1 MGSMQTSKI
10 WYTNDKE
17 SREIG
22 DCMSTKHEKILQYIE
37 SLPVGEKI
45 SVRQIAKEMQVS
57 EGTAYRAIKE
67 AENRRLVSSIERV
80 GTIRIEKK
88 KKENIERLTFA
99 EIVNIVDGQV
109 LGGLTGLHKTLTKF
123 VIGAMKLEDMMR
135 YTDAGSL
142 LIVGNRTQVH
152 EHALNAG
159 AAVLITGG
167 FDTTEQ
173 NKQLANDLELPII
186 STSYDTFTVATMINR
201 AIYDQL
207 IKKDI
212 LLIEDIYVPIEDTAV
227 LQNNQTLADFREQ
240 NRRTTHGAFPVV
252 TKNHKLV
259 GMITVKDVI
268 GKDDTELI
276 EKVMTKNP
284 IAGSMKTSVA
294 SAGHR
299 MIWEGIDLLPVVDD
313 DGVLQGVISRQ
324 DVLKAL
330 QLAQRQPHQG
340 ETIDDLIKN
349 EMKMS
354 EDELAIEFTV
364 TPQMTNQF
372 GGISYGAFTTLI
384 TEAGALALKKRKRG
398 EAVTENMTIYF
409 IKPVQMESVLTVKPR
424 ILDMSRKF
432 VKMDFEIFNEDL
444 LVGKAM
450 MTFQLLER

>member
-1 MGSMQTSKI
+1 
-10 WYTNDKE
+10 
-17 SREIG
+17 
-22 DCMSTKHEKILQYIE
+22 MSTKHERILQYIE
-37 SLPVGEKI
+37 SLPVGDKI

-109 LGGLTGLHKTLTKF
+109 LGGKTGLHKTLTKF
-123 VIGAMKLEDMMR
+123 VIGAMQLEDMMR

-142 LIVGNRTQVH
+142 LIVGNRIKAH
-152 EHALNAG
+152 ENALREG

-167 FDTTEQ
+167 FDTTEE
-173 NKQLANDLELPII
+173 NKLLADSLDLPII

-212 LLIEDIYVPIEDTAV
+212 LFIEDIFVPMTDTSV
-227 LQNNQTLADFREQ
+227 LRNDETIQHFHKLNE
-240 NRRTTHGAFPVV
+240 RTTHGAFPVV
-252 TKNHKLV
+252 TANNKLV

-268 GKDDTELI
+268 GREENELI

-284 IAGSMKTSVA
+284 IAGSMKMSVA

-299 MIWEGIDLLPVVDD
+299 MIWEGIDLLPIVDD
-313 DGVLQGVISRQ
+313 DNILQGVISRQ

-330 QLAQRQPHQG
+330 QLAQRQPQHG
-340 ETIDDLIKN
+340 ETIDDLVKN
-349 EMKMS
+349 EMKVLG
-354 EDELAIEFTV
+354 DEELIVEFKV
-364 TPQMTNQF
+364 TPQMTNQY
-372 GGISYGAFTTLI
+372 GAISYGAFTTL
-384 TEAGALALKKRKRG
+384 LAEVGSFSLKRRKRG
-398 EAVTENMTIYF
+398 DAVAENMTIYF
-409 IKPVQMESVLTVKPR
+409 IKPVQMESTLTVKPR

-432 VKMDFEIFNEDL
+432 VKMDFEVFNQQM

-450 MTFQLLER
+450 MMFQLLER

>member
-1 MGSMQTSKI
+1 MEYVTILTLMMM
-10 WYTNDKE
+10 
-17 SREIG
+17 RIG
-22 DCMSTKHEKILQYIE
+22 DAMSTKHEKIIQYIE
-37 SLPVGEKI
+37 SLPVGDKI

-99 EIVNIVDGQV
+99 EIVNIIDGQV
-109 LGGLTGLHKTLTKF
+109 LGGKSGLHKTLTKF
-123 VIGAMKLEDMMR
+123 VIGAMKLDDMMR

-142 LIVGNRTQVH
+142 LIVGNRTQAH
-152 EHALNAG
+152 EYALKTG

-167 FDTTEQ
+167 FHSTEEAVR
-173 NKQLANDLELPII
+173 LADELELPII

-212 LLIEDIYVPIEDTAV
+212 LLIEDIYIPIEDTAV
-227 LQNNQTLADFREQ
+227 LRNDHTIADFHKQ
-240 NRRTTHGAFPVV
+240 NMRTTHGAFPVV
-252 TKNHKLV
+252 TQHRKLI
-259 GMITVKDVI
+259 GMITSKDVI
-268 GKDDTELI
+268 GREETEAI
-276 EKVMTKNP
+276 DKVMTKNP
-284 IAGSMKTSVA
+284 IAASMKTSVA

-299 MIWEGIDLLPVVDD
+299 MIWEGIDLLPVINDD
-313 DGVLQGVISRQ
+313 NELQGVISRQ

-330 QLAQRQPHQG
+330 QHAQRQPQHG

-349 EMKMS
+349 EMRVMGE
-354 EDELAIEFTV
+354 EDVIVEFTV
-364 TPQMTNQF
+364 TPQMTNQY
-372 GGISYGAFTTLI
+372 GAISYGAFTTIL
-384 TEAGALALKKRKRG
+384 TEVGSFALKRRKRG
-398 EAVTENMTIYF
+398 DAVVENMNIYF
-409 IKPVQMESVLTVKPR
+409 IKPVQMESVLTVRPH

-432 VKMDFEIFNEDL
+432 VKMDFDVFNGSI

>member
-1 MGSMQTSKI
+1 
-10 WYTNDKE
+10 
-17 SREIG
+17 
-22 DCMSTKHEKILQYIE
+22 MSTKHEKILQYIE
-37 SLPVGEKI
+37 SLPVGDKI
-45 SVRQIAKEMQVS
+45 SVRQIAKEMLVS

-109 LGGLTGLHKTLTKF
+109 LGGKDGLYKTLTKF

-142 LIVGNRTQVH
+142 LIVGNRTQAH
-152 EHALNAG
+152 EQALTTG

-167 FDTTEQ
+167 FDTTDE
-173 NKQLANDLELPII
+173 NKRLADKLQLPII

-212 LLIEDIYVPIEDTAV
+212 LLIEDIYIPVENTAV
-227 LQNNQTLADFREQ
+227 LRNDETIMHFRKKNAQTS
-240 NRRTTHGAFPVV
+240 HGAFPVV
-252 TKNHKLV
+252 TANNKLV
-259 GMITVKDVI
+259 GMITSKDVI
-268 GKDDTELI
+268 GKDDDEAI

-284 IAGSMKTSVA
+284 IAASMKTSVA

-299 MIWEGIDLLPVVDD
+299 MIWEGIDLIPVVNDD
-313 DGVLQGVISRQ
+313 NIIQGVTSRQ
-324 DVLKAL
+324 DVLKAI
-330 QLAQRQPHQG
+330 QTAQRQPQHG
-340 ETIDDLIKN
+340 ETIDDLVKN
-349 EMKMS
+349 EMKVIGD
-354 EDELAIEFTV
+354 EDVVVEFTV

-372 GGISYGAFTTLI
+372 GVLSYGAFTTLLS
-384 TEAGALALKKRKRG
+384 EVGSFALKRRKRG
-398 EAVTENMTIYF
+398 DAVAENMTVYF
-409 IKPVQMESVLTVKPR
+409 IKPVQMESVLIVKPR

-432 VKMDFEIFNEDL
+432 VKMDFEVFNGSV

-450 MTFQLLER
+450 MMFQLLER

>member
-1 MGSMQTSKI
+1 
-10 WYTNDKE
+10 
-17 SREIG
+17 
-22 DCMSTKHEKILQYIE
+22 MSTKHEKILQYIE
-37 SLPVGEKI
+37 SLPVGDKI

-109 LGGLTGLHKTLTKF
+109 LGGKSGLHKTLTKF
-123 VIGAMKLEDMMR
+123 VIGAMQLEDMMR

-142 LIVGNRTQVH
+142 LIVGNRIKAH
-152 EHALNAG
+152 ENALRAG

-167 FDTTEQ
+167 FDTTED
-173 NKQLANDLELPII
+173 NKLLADSLDLPII

-212 LLIEDIYVPIEDTAV
+212 LFIEDIYVPMTDTAA
-227 LQNNQTLADFREQ
+227 LKNDETIHHFQKLNE
-240 NRRTTHGAFPVV
+240 RTTHGAFPVV
-252 TKNHKLV
+252 THQNKLV

-268 GKDDTELI
+268 GREENELI

-284 IAGSMKTSVA
+284 IAGSMKMSVA

-299 MIWEGIDLLPVVDD
+299 MIWEGIDLLPIVDD
-313 DGVLQGVISRQ
+313 DNILQGVISRQ

-330 QLAQRQPHQG
+330 QLAQRQPQHG
-340 ETIDDLIKN
+340 ETIDDLVKN
-349 EMKMS
+349 EMKVLGD
-354 EDELAIEFTV
+354 EDLIVEFKV
-364 TPQMTNQF
+364 TPQMTNQY
-372 GGISYGAFTTLI
+372 GAISYGAFTTLLA
-384 TEAGALALKKRKRG
+384 EVGSFALKRRKRG
-398 EAVTENMTIYF
+398 DAVAENMTIYF
-409 IKPVQMESVLTVKPR
+409 IKPVQMESTLTVKPR

-432 VKMDFEIFNEDL
+432 VKMDFEVYNQQM

-450 MTFQLLER
+450 MMFQLLER

>member
-1 MGSMQTSKI
+1 
-10 WYTNDKE
+10 
-17 SREIG
+17 
-22 DCMSTKHEKILQYIE
+22 MSTKHEKILQYIE
-37 SLPVGEKI
+37 SLPVGDKI

-109 LGGLTGLHKTLTKF
+109 LGGKTGLHKTLTKF
-123 VIGAMKLEDMMR
+123 VIGAMQLEDMMR

-142 LIVGNRTQVH
+142 LIVGNRIKAH
-152 EHALNAG
+152 ENALRAG

-167 FDTTEQ
+167 FDTTDD
-173 NKQLANDLELPII
+173 NKQLADALDLPII

-212 LLIEDIYVPIEDTAV
+212 LFIEDIYVPMVETSV
-227 LQNNQTLADFREQ
+227 LRNDETIHHFHKLNE
-240 NRRTTHGAFPVV
+240 RTTHGAFPVV
-252 TKNHKLV
+252 TANNKLV

-268 GKDDTELI
+268 GREEDELI

-284 IAGSMKTSVA
+284 IAGSMKMSVA

-299 MIWEGIDLLPVVDD
+299 MIWEGIDLLPIVNDD
-313 DGVLQGVISRQ
+313 NVLQGVISRQ

-330 QLAQRQPHQG
+330 QLAQRQPQHG
-340 ETIDDLIKN
+340 ETIDDLVKN
-349 EMKMS
+349 EMKVLGD
-354 EDELAIEFTV
+354 EDLIVEFKV
-364 TPQMTNQF
+364 TPQMTNQY
-372 GGISYGAFTTLI
+372 GAISYGAFTTLLA
-384 TEAGALALKKRKRG
+384 EVGSFALKRRKRG
-398 EAVTENMTIYF
+398 DAVAENMTIYF
-409 IKPVQMESVLTVKPR
+409 IKPVQMESTLTVKPR

-432 VKMDFEIFNEDL
+432 VKMDFEVFNEQM

-450 MTFQLLER
+450 MMFQLLER

>member
-1 MGSMQTSKI
+1 M
-10 WYTNDKE
+10 
-17 SREIG
+17 
-22 DCMSTKHEKILQYIE
+22 QYIE
-37 SLPVGEKI
+37 SLPVGDKI
-45 SVRQIAKEMQVS
+45 SVRQIAKEMMVS

-109 LGGLTGLHKTLTKF
+109 LGGKDGLYKTLTKF
-123 VIGAMKLEDMMR
+123 VIGAMKLEEMMR

-142 LIVGNRTQVH
+142 LIVGNRTQAH
-152 EHALNAG
+152 ELALTTG

-167 FDTTEQ
+167 FDTTDE
-173 NKQLANDLELPII
+173 NKRLADKLQLPII

-212 LLIEDIYVPIEDTAV
+212 LLIEDIYIPVENTAV
-227 LQNNQTLADFREQ
+227 LQNDHTIMHFRKKNAQTG
-240 NRRTTHGAFPVV
+240 HGAFPVV
-252 TKNHKLV
+252 NANNKLV
-259 GMITVKDVI
+259 GMITTKDVL
-268 GKDDTELI
+268 GKDDDEAI

-284 IAGSMKTSVA
+284 IAASMKTSVA

-299 MIWEGIDLLPVVDD
+299 MIWEGIDLIPVVNDD
-313 DGVLQGVISRQ
+313 NIIQGVISRQ
-324 DVLKAL
+324 DVLKAI
-330 QLAQRQPHQG
+330 QTAQRQPQHG
-340 ETIDDLIKN
+340 ETIDDLVKN
-349 EMKMS
+349 EMKVIGE
-354 EDELAIEFTV
+354 EDVIVEFTV

-372 GGISYGAFTTLI
+372 GALSYGAFTTLLA
-384 TEAGALALKKRKRG
+384 EVGSFALKRRKRG
-398 EAVTENMTIYF
+398 DAVAENMTIYF

-432 VKMDFEIFNEDL
+432 VKMDFEVFNRSV

-450 MTFQLLER
+450 MMFQLLER

>member
-1 MGSMQTSKI
+1 
-10 WYTNDKE
+10 
-17 SREIG
+17 
-22 DCMSTKHEKILQYIE
+22 MSTKHEKILQYIE
-37 SLPVGEKI
+37 SLPVGDKI

-109 LGGLTGLHKTLTKF
+109 LGGKSGLHKTLTKF
-123 VIGAMKLEDMMR
+123 VIGAMQLEDMMR

-142 LIVGNRTQVH
+142 LIVGNRIKAH
-152 EHALNAG
+152 ENALRAG

-167 FDTTEQ
+167 FDTTED
-173 NKQLANDLELPII
+173 NKMLADSLDLPII

-212 LLIEDIYVPIEDTAV
+212 LFIEDIYVPMTDTAA
-227 LQNNQTLADFREQ
+227 LKNDETIHHFHKLNE
-240 NRRTTHGAFPVV
+240 RTTHGAFPVV
-252 TKNHKLV
+252 THQNKLV

-268 GKDDTELI
+268 GREENEFI

-284 IAGSMKTSVA
+284 IAGSMKMSVA

-299 MIWEGIDLLPVVDD
+299 MIWEGIDLLPIVDD
-313 DGVLQGVISRQ
+313 DNILQGVISRQ

-330 QLAQRQPHQG
+330 QLAQRQPQHG
-340 ETIDDLIKN
+340 ETIDDLVKN
-349 EMKMS
+349 EMKVLG
-354 EDELAIEFTV
+354 DEELIVEFKV
-364 TPQMTNQF
+364 TPQMTNQY
-372 GGISYGAFTTLI
+372 GAISYGAFTTLLA
-384 TEAGALALKKRKRG
+384 EVGSFALKRRKRG
-398 EAVTENMTIYF
+398 DAVAENMTIYF
-409 IKPVQMESVLTVKPR
+409 IKPVQMESTLTVKPR

-432 VKMDFEIFNEDL
+432 VKMDFEVYNQQM

-450 MTFQLLER
+450 MMFQLLER

>member
-1 MGSMQTSKI
+1 
-10 WYTNDKE
+10 
-17 SREIG
+17 
-22 DCMSTKHEKILQYIE
+22 MSTKHEKILQYIE
-37 SLPVGEKI
+37 SLPVGDKI

-109 LGGLTGLHKTLTKF
+109 LGGKSGLHKTLTKF
-123 VIGAMKLEDMMR
+123 VIGAMQLEDMMR

-142 LIVGNRTQVH
+142 LIVGNRIKAH
-152 EHALNAG
+152 ENALRAG

-167 FDTTEQ
+167 FDTTED
-173 NKQLANDLELPII
+173 NKILADSLDLPII

-212 LLIEDIYVPIEDTAV
+212 LFIEDIYVPMTDTAA
-227 LQNNQTLADFREQ
+227 LKNDETIHHFHKLNE
-240 NRRTTHGAFPVV
+240 RTTHGAFPVV
-252 TKNHKLV
+252 THQNKLV

-268 GKDDTELI
+268 GREENELV

-284 IAGSMKTSVA
+284 IAGSMKMSVA

-299 MIWEGIDLLPVVDD
+299 MIWEGIDLLPIVDD
-313 DGVLQGVISRQ
+313 DNILQGVISRQ

-330 QLAQRQPHQG
+330 QLAQRQPQHG
-340 ETIDDLIKN
+340 ETIDDLVKN
-349 EMKMS
+349 EMKVLG
-354 EDELAIEFTV
+354 DEELIVEFKV
-364 TPQMTNQF
+364 TPQMTNQY
-372 GGISYGAFTTLI
+372 GAISYGAFTTLLA
-384 TEAGALALKKRKRG
+384 EVGSFALKRRKRG
-398 EAVTENMTIYF
+398 DAVAENMTIYF
-409 IKPVQMESVLTVKPR
+409 IKPVQMESTLTVKPR

-432 VKMDFEIFNEDL
+432 VKMDFEVYNQQM

-450 MTFQLLER
+450 MMFQLLER